1 MLGQSTVCLPQIF
14 VIVIF
19 HYDLESFKYSVHR
32 NPISKKNFFSY
43 EKVKSSNGKLVWL
56 VIVVASLGVASIFL
70 ATAIVDFMDRSVV
83 TTFETTTASLQ
94 VRRGRENARRKLFT
108 TSSKN

>member
-1 MLGQSTVCLPQIF
+1 M
-14 VIVIF
+14 IF
-19 HYDLESFKYSVHR
+19 HYDNTLCIEILSRKRV
-32 NPISKKNFFSY
+32 FSY

-94 VRRGRENARRKLFT
+94 VRRRRNNARRKLLT